1 MIGAGEGFWFSFRE
15 QPGRIT
21 YTLHLLGDEIEVG
34 EASSVSEMCTAS
46 TRSLL
51 AIAGR
56 SIKRE

>member
-34 EASSVSEMCTAS
+34 EASSVSEMCNRFDVLVA
-46 TRSLL
+46 RHRGQ
-51 AIAGR
+51 IN
-56 SIKRE
+56 